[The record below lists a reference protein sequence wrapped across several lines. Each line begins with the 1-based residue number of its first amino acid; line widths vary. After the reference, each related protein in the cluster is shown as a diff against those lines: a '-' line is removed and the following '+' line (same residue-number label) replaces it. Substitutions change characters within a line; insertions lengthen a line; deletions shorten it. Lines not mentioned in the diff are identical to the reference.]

1 MSAGGDG
8 SCSTASPPSPFHL
21 LEVTV
26 ISAQDL
32 HRRRFG
38 RRVRAYAVAWADQA
52 HKVRTDV
59 DRAGGGAPTWNDRFL
74 FRVDDAFLR
83 SETAAVTVE
92 VRGVR
97 KVVGADPVLGL
108 TRIVVS
114 TFLRR
119 HSGGP
124 AGEPSHGGRQV
135 AALLLRRPR
144 SLRPQGIINVAVSL
158 LGDAHAAPLYD
169 ALDSPDAF
177 AVKDLVT
184 HRPASSSSRSNN
196 KIAQRG
202 GASHHNQQ
210 GGDVVDDEKK
220 PGSFV
225 DHSGRLDPK
234 SAVFEQRKLVQTLEK
249 WKADLSPAR
258 KEDCRRSTWR
268 SLSPASCFRGRG
280 DWDR

>member
-32 HRRRFG
+32 HCRRFG

-59 DRAGGGAPTWNDRFL
+59 DRAGGCAPTWNDRFL

-124 AGEPSHGGRQV
+124 C
-135 AALLLRRPR
+135 

-184 HRPASSSSRSNN
+184 HRPASSSSRSNS

-202 GASHHNQQ
+202 GDGHHEQ
-210 GGDVVDDEKK
+210 GADVVDDERK

-258 KEDCRRSTWR
+258 KEDCRRSAWR
-268 SLSPASCFRGRG
+268 SLSPASCFRGSG